1 MPTLYRVH
9 ERPEPLRVDGVSYRR
24 IGIPE
29 LERLVGRGVFYGA
42 AVSEAPAMAGQQVFV
57 VGGGNSAGQAVLY
70 LSRFAKQVT
79 LLVRSPGLAAS
90 MSEYLIAEL
99 HSTRNVDIVYN
110 ASVVGGQSVEDS
122 LSGVE
127 IAQAPSGS
135 TEVVPA
141 AGLFVLIGSSP
152 HTQWLAGTV
161 QLDETGFVAVGADV
175 DRTRLEDPER
185 TPLPLETSV
194 PGVFAVGDARR
205 GSIKRV
211 ATAVGDGAAVV
222 EIVHGYLAA
231 TSVPIRTG
239 A

>member
-1 MPTLYRVH
+1 
-9 ERPEPLRVDGVSYRR
+9 
-24 IGIPE
+24 
-29 LERLVGRGVFYGA
+29 
-42 AVSEAPAMAGQQVFV
+42 
-57 VGGGNSAGQAVLY
+57 
-70 LSRFAKQVT
+70 
-79 LLVRSPGLAAS
+79 
-90 MSEYLIAEL
+90 MSEYLIAQL

-175 DRTRLEDPER
+175 DRTP
-185 TPLPLETSV
+185 
-194 PGVFAVGDARR
+194 AR
-205 GSIKRV
+205 GSRAD
-211 ATAVGDGAAVV
+211 ATAARDQRAGC
-222 EIVHGYLAA
+222 L
-231 TSVPIRTG
+231 RRR
-239 A
+239 